1 MALKIETVQ
10 VWATDLVDH
19 PGDLARVLG
28 ALAAAGASVD
38 CVVARRRDDN
48 PEAGTVFVS
57 PIKGKKVIDA
67 AERAGMQPAEK
78 LGTLRVEA
86 PDKPGLGAKMCEA
99 LAKAGINLK
108 GVTANVVG
116 NKSVVYFG
124 FDSKEDAKKAAKVL
138 KGMKR

>member
-1 MALKIETVQ
+1 MALKIESIE

-28 ALAAAGASVD
+28 ALAQAGASVD

-48 PEAGTVFVS
+48 PETGTVFVS

-67 AERAGMQPAEK
+67 AERAGIQPADK

-86 PDKPGLGAKMCEA
+86 PDKPGLGAKMCAA
-99 LAKAGINLK
+99 LANAGINLK
-108 GVTANVVG
+108 GVTASVVG

-124 FDSKEDAKKAAKVL
+124 FDSKDDAKKAAKVL
-138 KGMKR
+138 KGMKS